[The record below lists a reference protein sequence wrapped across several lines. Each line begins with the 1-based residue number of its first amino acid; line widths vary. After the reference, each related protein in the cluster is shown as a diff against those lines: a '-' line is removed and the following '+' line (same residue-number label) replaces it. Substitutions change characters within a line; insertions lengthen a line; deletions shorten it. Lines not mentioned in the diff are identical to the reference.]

1 MLNLCWCIAVVCMMD
16 KKKHSFEVAYL
27 YIEAIFRCPLFILSC
42 VAMLMRVTYS
52 SLRIDAVSFYGL
64 DYKTKVL
71 WMGRAGGWNPVL
83 RELQSARVF
92 WPTKL
97 NLVFLRGYGKSQ
109 YLVCELRD
117 PLTQR
122 VCTLQP
128 WMSHPVCAGWWM
140 QGRWAHCRFWSSW
153 QCPACL
159 DGWRLGQIEGIKFLD
174 ILCRTQFKLNFKN
187 ILFK

>member
-1 MLNLCWCIAVVCMMD
+1 
-16 KKKHSFEVAYL
+16 
-27 YIEAIFRCPLFILSC
+27 
-42 VAMLMRVTYS
+42 
-52 SLRIDAVSFYGL
+52 
-64 DYKTKVL
+64 
-71 WMGRAGGWNPVL
+71 MGRAGGWNPVL

-97 NLVFLRGYGKSQ
+97 NLVCLRGYGKSQ

-187 ILFK
+187 ILFKETFSYFFKSCNLQHQYMFKSSHFWLVEIILVKTGLHLIVTAVTFGNQVTNRQRERDGSIAGVRGCVYSKEI